1 MGHVASETTF
11 DHWKALLIPDFE
23 LLDSLSTHHLP
34 ISKKIHRD
42 TFKIPDLKFNKSH
55 SMFLP
60 LVIGPPQI
68 HTGATTA
75 GVVGSKMPR
84 YVI

>member
-1 MGHVASETTF
+1 
-11 DHWKALLIPDFE
+11 
-23 LLDSLSTHHLP
+23 
-34 ISKKIHRD
+34 
-42 TFKIPDLKFNKSH
+42 
-55 SMFLP
+55 MFLP

-84 YVI
+84 YVRMQNALCFYLEMMCIIVTKIYLIVGDLVRTEFGFYLPVDKKITILS

>member
-1 MGHVASETTF
+1 
-11 DHWKALLIPDFE
+11 
-23 LLDSLSTHHLP
+23 
-34 ISKKIHRD
+34 
-42 TFKIPDLKFNKSH
+42 
-55 SMFLP
+55 MFLP

-84 YVI
+84 YVRIIYLEMMCIIATKMYAIVGNFVRTEFG